1 LHVVNEGFEFTP
13 LGYFDAKLNVIFED
27 GTMGEV
33 QLWVPGM
40 LEAKGD
46 RSIFNHQHLP
56 ENASDLGIGKMP
68 GDEGY
73 MPGWSGHDYYEVFE
87 RKDPRITPEM
97 RFEAQERQLV
107 KYGAVQELLDDE
119 FKAFIG
125 RLSQS
130 APKTLQEI
138 KASFGEISGDL
149 SSVKTTSGSIDAQS
163 PSPQARANVLS
174 LETTT
179 GVSPSIINQ
188 RMNVPPLDDVTM
200 RVEYTNTELT
210 AEGLQTVIPG
220 AERISDRELAQRKMD
235 DIMSGRNDP
244 MPEGSLFDD
253 ARTADMFDD
262 PNLLIRLEDEN
273 GNQSMRTISEVK
285 EEIKKE
291 DDFLKQLG
299 ECSI

>member
-1 LHVVNEGFEFTP
+1 
-13 LGYFDAKLNVIFED
+13 
-27 GTMGEV
+27 
-33 QLWVPGM
+33 
-40 LEAKGD
+40 
-46 RSIFNHQHLP
+46 
-56 ENASDLGIGKMP
+56 
-68 GDEGY
+68 
-73 MPGWSGHDYYEVFE
+73 
-87 RKDPRITPEM
+87 
-97 RFEAQERQLV
+97 
-107 KYGAVQELLDDE
+107 
-119 FKAFIG
+119 
-125 RLSQS
+125 
-130 APKTLQEI
+130 
-138 KASFGEISGDL
+138 
-149 SSVKTTSGSIDAQS
+149 
-163 PSPQARANVLS
+163 
-174 LETTT
+174 
-179 GVSPSIINQ
+179 
-188 RMNVPPLDDVTM
+188 M